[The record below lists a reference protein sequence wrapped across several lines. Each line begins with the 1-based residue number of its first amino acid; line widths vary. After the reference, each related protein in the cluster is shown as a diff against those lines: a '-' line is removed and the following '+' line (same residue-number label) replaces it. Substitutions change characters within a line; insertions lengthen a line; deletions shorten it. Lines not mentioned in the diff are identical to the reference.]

1 MKFSM
6 AWALVANIEAPAYV
20 PRVAPEP
27 HKAGPTP
34 PCPLVP
40 WQTEHVLVKTVCPRA
55 ASAWYVAAAV
65 AEDVVVVV
73 GAEVVVDKV
82 VAGAVVVV
90 AGKELVVDVFE
101 EQPAPAKASASIMV
115 SIIL

>member
-1 MKFSM
+1 M

-27 HKAGPTP
+27 HKADPTP

-65 AEDVVVVV
+65 VDGVVVVV
-73 GAEVVVDKV
+73 AGAEVVVDKV

-101 EQPAPAKASASIMV
+101 EQPAPARASASIMV